1 MATMSM
7 LGALLGFGLFGFNAV
22 HTGHAYWIYCGVI
35 VLTVSLTCVVAKER
49 ARVEAPVFAISEL
62 VGAYSIDVVAHSDF
76 FWVFV
81 TRAFYYMGISLQAFL
96 LFMLRDVQ
104 QVSDHAPIRPR
115 ATAAAHCAELGPR
128 VRVYPG
134 RGPEACHVSAGN
146 D

>member
-81 TRAFYYMGISLQAFL
+81 TRAFYYMSISLQAFL

-115 ATAAAHCAELGPR
+115 ATAAVHFAELGPH